1 MQFRS
6 SSCAA
11 LFTGTDGLTAAQDRT
26 LTELLSK
33 IKLTDKQAETRDE
46 LIRKRDA
53 DIELPEGAKTYI
65 KELVDR
71 EVYKYQVSFSSRETD
86 KGTQVEDASIEVYNR
101 LFFTDYKKLVEGD
114 EHFEVTDEYS
124 TGHPDIVSTSE
135 KKVIDIKSSF
145 TKKSFPKFAEDGK
158 NSTYE
163 WQVKDYLRKLGWTKG
178 EIAYV
183 LVNTPEEL
191 VGDWDEQSL
200 HYADDIDDRLRVTII
215 PIELTDEDVKF
226 MEGRYKA
233 AYKFAE
239 EYKLK
244 LTNKNK

>member
-1 MQFRS
+1 MKFRS

-11 LFTGTDGLTAAQDRT
+11 LFTGTDGLTVAQDRT

-33 IKLTDKQAETRDE
+33 IKLTEKQAETRDE

-53 DIELPEGAKTYI
+53 DVELPQGAKTLI
-65 KELVDR
+65 EELVNE
-71 EVYKYQVSFSSRETD
+71 EVYKYKVSFSTKETE
-86 KGTQVEDASIEVYNR
+86 KGTTVEDESIEVYNR

-124 TGHPDIVSTSE
+124 SGHPDIVSTSE
-135 KKVIDIKSSF
+135 NKVIDIKSSF

-163 WQVKDYLRKLGWTKG
+163 WQVKDYLRKLGWRSG

-183 LVNTPEEL
+183 LADTPEGL
-191 VGDWDEQSL
+191 LNDWDEPSL
-200 HYADDIDDRLRVTII
+200 HYMGDIDDRLRVTVI
-215 PIELTDEDVKF
+215 PIELTDEDIKF
-226 MEGRYKA
+226 MEGRYRA
-233 AYKFAE
+233 AYKYAE

>member
-33 IKLTDKQAETRDE
+33 IKLTEKQAETRDE

-124 TGHPDIVSTSE
+124 SGHPDIVSTSE

-200 HYADDIDDRLRVTII
+200 HYADDIDDRLRVTVI
-215 PIELTDEDVKF
+215 PIELTDEDIKF
-226 MEGRYKA
+226 MEGRYSA
-233 AYKFAE
+233 AYKYAE

>member
-1 MQFRS
+1 MKFRS
-6 SSCAA
+6 SSLAT
-11 LFTGTDGLTAAQDRT
+11 LLTGTDGLTVAQDRT

-33 IKLTDKQAETRDE
+33 IKLTEKQAETRDE

-53 DIELPEGAKTYI
+53 PIELPEGAKTYI

-86 KGTQVEDASIEVYNR
+86 KGTQVEDESIEVYNR

-114 EHFEVTDEYS
+114 EYYSLEDEFT
-124 TGHPDIVSTSE
+124 TGHADIISVSE

-145 TKKSFPKFAEDGK
+145 TKKTFPKFSEDGI
-158 NSTYE
+158 NSTYT
-163 WQVKDYLRKLGWTKG
+163 WQVKNYLRLLGWTKG

-191 VGDWDEQSL
+191 VGEWEESSL
-200 HYADDIDDRLRVTII
+200 HYADNIEDRLRVTTI
-215 PIELTDEDVKF
+215 PIELTEDDIKF
-226 MEGRYKA
+226 MENRFKA
-233 AYKFAE
+233 AQKFSE

>member
-11 LFTGTDGLTAAQDRT
+11 LFTGTDGLTAVQDRT

-33 IKLTDKQAETRDE
+33 IKLTEKQAETRDE

-86 KGTQVEDASIEVYNR
+86 KGTQVEDESIEVYNR

-114 EHFEVTDEYS
+114 EYFEVTDEYS
-124 TGHPDIVSTSE
+124 SGHPDIVSKSE

-200 HYADDIDDRLRVTII
+200 HYADDIDDRLRVTVI
-215 PIELTDEDVKF
+215 PIELTDEDIKF
-226 MEGRYKA
+226 MEGRYSA